1 MNWLRE
7 MIGYVDMKL
16 IWFVLLYQLIVIL
29 SVVLNCSVDI
39 GVLENVVSVEWEEC
53 ISDVYFIVVEYW
65 CVYMIVRCIVL
76 IYVYYVLRSVKIV
89 VSIVIVI
96 RNVES
101 CVFCVKI
108 NVCGS
113 VVIINVLNCV
123 VSCVIG

>member
-1 MNWLRE
+1 M
-7 MIGYVDMKL
+7 
-16 IWFVLLYQLIVIL
+16 
-29 SVVLNCSVDI
+29 DI

-76 IYVYYVLRSVKIV
+76 IYVYYVLRSVIIV

>member
-39 GVLENVVSVEWEEC
+39 CVLENVVSVEWEEC

-101 CVFCVKI
+101 CVFFVKR